1 MPRTARRGF
10 AEEPLP
16 MRMARWF
23 VLIVAVPFA
32 LLLSFAMY
40 RRWIQVRSLSVSAS
54 GTALRSGSSV
64 VVEASSWATTTM
76 TVHLELVQGARAETL
91 LVHRLLPNA
100 PDPTM
105 DPRPR
110 HATVRVVLTEAQL
123 ARYRAGEAVLRATA
137 RGRSQLL
144 HTPTPVVRE
153 LAVTITPATP
163 SSSSGRDAQVAAR
176 PFAVDEAPRAPT
188 GVLVAQ

>member
-1 MPRTARRGF
+1 
-10 AEEPLP
+10 

-32 LLLSFAMY
+32 LLLGFAMY
-40 RRWIQVRSLSVSAS
+40 RRWIQVRSLSIHAS
-54 GTALRSGSSV
+54 GTALRSGSSI

-76 TVHLELVQGARAETL
+76 TVYLELVQGARAETL
-91 LVHRLLPNA
+91 LVHRLPPNA

-110 HATVRVVLTEAQL
+110 YATVRVVLTDAQL
-123 ARYRAGEAVLRATA
+123 SRYRAGEGVLRATA

-144 HTPTPVVRE
+144 HMPATVVRE

-163 SSSSGRDAQVAAR
+163 SSSSGRGTHVAAR
-176 PFAVDEAPRAPT
+176 PLAVDEAPRPPA